1 MLSQLYKGI
10 NKKSLVI
17 SMIAVFV
24 FIVFAEW
31 VIHGLLLKGIYT
43 ETASLWRTD
52 EQMKSLCIWMFVG
65 YALLAKYFTF
75 IYARGCEK
83 GGIGEGLRF
92 GVLAGLLLS
101 SGSFMW
107 YVVLPITLPLLWY
120 WVAATMFE
128 AIMAGMI
135 VGAIYKKA

>member
-1 MLSQLYKGI
+1 MLSKFYKGI

-17 SMIAVFV
+17 SMTVVFV
-24 FIVFAEW
+24 FIFLAEW
-31 VIHGLLLKGIYT
+31 VIHGYLLKGIYID
-43 ETASLWRTD
+43 TASLWRTE
-52 EQMKSLCIWMFVG
+52 EQMKSMCIWMFIG

-83 GGIGEGLRF
+83 GNVGEGFRY
-92 GVLAGLLLS
+92 GVLVGLLLS
-101 SGSFMW
+101 SGCFMW
-107 YVVLPITLPLLWY
+107 YVILPISQALMWY

-128 AIMAGMI
+128 AIVAGMI